1 MDDTIGQRL
10 AKRRL
15 QRKISVS
22 DAARATKMRAE
33 RIVDLEKDDYSNFP
47 SAAYAKGFLLIYAKF
62 LGVDVAGSDVGES
75 FGPAAPGGV
84 EEYEY
89 LSHVP
94 RARPLP
100 VRRPRKSLLRPM
112 LVAAAATMAG
122 LSVLYFLLT
131 FQRLGNPLELAKK
144 IEERAKA
151 GTDDEVVPAALAPKE
166 RHRADPA
173 SGTPPVVP
181 PVAPP
186 ILATDAPVSSPNP
199 TPAPTATP
207 EKIKTILVRPLKKT
221 WVKIQQGDANSVPV
235 FEDWLYPDARPLTMR
250 GTAFRIEARDRA
262 AIEIQENGEVVPGA
276 DRVTTIQ

>member
-1 MDDTIGQRL
+1 MEDTIGQRL

-15 QRKISVS
+15 QRKVSVA

-75 FGPAAPGGV
+75 FGSATPGAV

-89 LSHVP
+89 LARAP
-94 RARPLP
+94 RPRPLP
-100 VRRPRKSLLRPM
+100 VRRPRKSLLRPV
-112 LVAAAATMAG
+112 LVAAVGMSAG
-122 LSVLYFLLT
+122 VSILYFLLT
-131 FQRLGNPLELAKK
+131 FQRLGNPLDLAKK
-144 IEERAKA
+144 IEEREKA
-151 GTDDEVVPAALAPKE
+151 DAGEDVQPDAGRNE
-166 RHRADPA
+166 RHRKAAVSA
-173 SGTPPVVP
+173 SVARETEPPVLAAA
-181 PVAPP
+181 AP
-186 ILATDAPVSSPNP
+186 IRSETP

-207 EKIKTILVRPLKKT
+207 EKIKTVLVRPLKKT
-221 WVKIQQGDANSVPV
+221 WVKIQQGDANSVPI

-250 GTAFRIEARDRA
+250 GNKFRIEARDRA
-262 AIEIQENGEVVPGA
+262 AIEIQENGEVVPGD